1 MAKQKKDKRTAYEK
15 EVDRLYKQLASI
27 EDQGSIEY
35 KSCLA
40 SLKTLTEVECEKIR
54 SKPRPEWP
62 EMIKPVV
69 IGAIGIVEILTI
81 LACEKE
87 VILPNKVLNLVLR
100 GRV

>member
-15 EVDRLYKQLASI
+15 EVARLYEQLASI

-54 SKPRPEWP
+54 SRPRPEWP
-62 EMIKPVV
+62 EIVKPFL
-69 IGAIGIVEILTI
+69 IGGIGIIEILVI
-81 LACEKE
+81 LGCEKE